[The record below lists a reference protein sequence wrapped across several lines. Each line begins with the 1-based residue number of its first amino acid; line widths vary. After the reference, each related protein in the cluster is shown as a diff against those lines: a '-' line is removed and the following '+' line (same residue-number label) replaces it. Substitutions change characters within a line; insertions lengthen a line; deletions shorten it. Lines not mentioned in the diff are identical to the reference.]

1 MHAVDIWLVLLWK
14 LWNQPL
20 PVGKST
26 WKNTP
31 WLLPLGLTSYIPSQ
45 SSSTTLIIVAV
56 LCMCSADARRK
67 AFSKCASHLTAVT
80 MFYGTLIFMN
90 LRRPTEESVEQ
101 RKMVAVLHH
110 SDPYAES
117 HDLQFEKQRCER
129 GVQQS
134 NHQGKRGAV
143 TLKSIFLWYVT
154 TCYKCP
160 GIKVSSSKR
169 TF

>member
-1 MHAVDIWLVLLWK
+1 
-14 LWNQPL
+14 
-20 PVGKST
+20 
-26 WKNTP
+26 
-31 WLLPLGLTSYIPSQ
+31 
-45 SSSTTLIIVAV
+45 
-56 LCMCSADARRK
+56 
-67 AFSKCASHLTAVT
+67 
-80 MFYGTLIFMN
+80 
-90 LRRPTEESVEQ
+90 
-101 RKMVAVLHH
+101 MVAVLHH